1 LYLQKIKINMSDKQ
15 KIEQV
20 LQESYGSSGIA
31 GLVKLMQLNYNMR
44 NLSMFVSYK
53 PLHGGFII
61 VVDNLDPDI
70 ISNYKRWKAI
80 AEDFTLTDEQADPA
94 KINIRDMKFA
104 ILESKHKTDKDRM
117 MFINAEVRYIQ
128 FTIGGDH
135 LVNYMIE

>member
-1 LYLQKIKINMSDKQ
+1 MVEKQ
-15 KIEQV
+15 IIEQF
-20 LQESYGSSGIA
+20 LQGSYGNSGIE
-31 GLVKLMQLNYNMR
+31 GLVKLMQLNYTMQ
-44 NLSMFVSYK
+44 NLPMLVSYK

-94 KINIRDMKFA
+94 KISIRDMKFA

-117 MFINAEVRYIQ
+117 MFINADVRYIQ

-135 LVNYMIE
+135 LVDYMIE